1 MKMDG
6 DLMCKKRLISV
17 ILFFI
22 FILSFSIGNTVSV
35 YGLEDKQNVNV
46 ETSSNSEEVEVVE
59 SEVDWLANFQE
70 ITEVELNKI
79 IDNYVIKSA
88 TLNTNSS
95 NLYFVLEDS
104 EGNIAKYK
112 VIKSSPYLFSYL
124 KTNGIEYKTLTFN
137 ESIIDI
143 EQSQKELQNQQWL
156 RIGLFGGLALL
167 FIIPTYLYNK
177 KQKSAIPIATN
188 GGSGSQKTN
197 EEIPKVR
204 FDDVEGIEELKAD
217 IMRLVDCLKSPKK
230 YQAIGA
236 RPPKGVILYGPP
248 GTGKT
253 LIAKA
258 IAGEAGVPFFSM
270 VGSDFVEKYVGVGA
284 QRVRDLYKKA
294 RKAAPCI
301 VFIDEVDAVAGQ
313 RGRDENTESDQ
324 TINALL
330 AELDGFKGTENIIT
344 ICATNRLDMLD
355 SAFKRAGR
363 FDLKLAVG
371 LPDKKGRKNILA
383 IHSKNKKLHSE
394 VDLEVLANK
403 TVGFSGAE
411 LETLLNE
418 AALVAV
424 GKDKKEIDY
433 EDIDDAFFKLV
444 MQGNKKKREKITEVN
459 KVVAWHEAGH
469 TLATK
474 LLTDDGVPSVTI
486 VGSSSGAG
494 GVTFRTPQ
502 EDNIL
507 HSKKYLESLIQIMYA
522 GRAAEELYFGD
533 EDSIT
538 TGASQDIKQASGI
551 IKEYLSIYGMGK
563 LGMLDL
569 TQFRH
574 DYEDIMDEASDMA
587 QSLYSSVLNLLKE
600 NYDLLK
606 DLSENL
612 LDKETLDESQIDE
625 IIQKYQ

>member
-1 MKMDG
+1 M
-6 DLMCKKRLISV
+6 
-17 ILFFI
+17 
-22 FILSFSIGNTVSV
+22 
-35 YGLEDKQNVNV
+35 
-46 ETSSNSEEVEVVE
+46 
-59 SEVDWLANFQE
+59 
-70 ITEVELNKI
+70 
-79 IDNYVIKSA
+79 
-88 TLNTNSS
+88 
-95 NLYFVLEDS
+95 
-104 EGNIAKYK
+104 
-112 VIKSSPYLFSYL
+112 
-124 KTNGIEYKTLTFN
+124 
-137 ESIIDI
+137 
-143 EQSQKELQNQQWL
+143 
-156 RIGLFGGLALL
+156 RI
-167 FIIPTYLYNK
+167 
-177 KQKSAIPIATN
+177 
-188 GGSGSQKTN
+188 
-197 EEIPKVR
+197 
-204 FDDVEGIEELKAD
+204 
-217 IMRLVDCLKSPKK
+217 VDCLKNPKK
-230 YQAIGA
+230 YEAIGA
-236 RPPKGVILYGPP
+236 RTTKGVILYGPP

-330 AELDGFKGTENIIT
+330 AELDGFKSSDNIVT

-371 LPDKKGRKNILA
+371 LPDKKGRKNILGVHA
-383 IHSKNKKLHSE
+383 KNKKLHSE

-411 LETLLNE
+411 LEALLNE

-474 LLTDDGVPSVTI
+474 LLTDDSVPSVTI

-507 HSKKYLESLIQIMYA
+507 HSKKYLESLIQVMYA
-522 GRAAEELYFGD
+522 GRAAEEIYFGD

-551 IKEYLSIYGMGK
+551 IKEYLSIYGMGN

-569 TQFRH
+569 GQFRH
-574 DYEDIMDEASDMA
+574 DYEDIVSEASEMA
-587 QSLYSSVLNLLKE
+587 KSLYSSVLKLLEE
-600 NYDLLK
+600 N
-606 DLSENL
+606 
-612 LDKETLDESQIDE
+612 KETLKNLAEQLLEKETLVESEIDE
-625 IIQKYQ
+625 ILGNQISN

>member
-1 MKMDG
+1 
-6 DLMCKKRLISV
+6 MCKKSSVLILCFFC
-17 ILFFI
+17 LFSFI
-22 FILSFSIGNTVSV
+22 FTCNI
-35 YGLEDKQNVNV
+35 YGLEEMKKEVAKDTEVSEV
-46 ETSSNSEEVEVVE
+46 TLSEEEVN
-59 SEVDWLANFQE
+59 WLAGFKE
-70 ITEVELNKI
+70 ITEIELQEMLKEEGVTI
-79 IDNYVIKSA
+79 IS
-88 TLNTNSS
+88 TTQHTNSS
-95 NLYFVLEDS
+95 NLYLVIETVKDEVAVESYYRINKASQNLVSYIKLQEIPYKCITFAETFLSAE
-104 EGNIAKYK
+104 EKQTNI
-112 VIKSSPYLFSYL
+112 V
-124 KTNGIEYKTLTFN
+124 N
-137 ESIIDI
+137 
-143 EQSQKELQNQQWL
+143 LQYTH
-156 RIGLFGGLALL
+156 IMVYGMLALA
-167 FIIPTYLYNK
+167 FIIPAVIYNK
-177 KQKSAIPIATN
+177 KQKTAVAVSTGGAPVQKSAEGVPDV
-188 GGSGSQKTN
+188 K
-197 EEIPKVR
+197 
-204 FDDVEGIEELKAD
+204 FDDVEGIEELKSD
-217 IMRLVDCLKSPKK
+217 IMRIVDCLKNPKK
-230 YQAIGA
+230 YEAIGA
-236 RPPKGVILYGPP
+236 RTTKGVILYGPP

-330 AELDGFKGTENIIT
+330 AELDGFKSSDNIVT

-371 LPDKKGRKNILA
+371 LPDKKGRKNILGVHA
-383 IHSKNKKLHSE
+383 KNKKLHSE

-411 LETLLNE
+411 LEALLNE

-474 LLTDDGVPSVTI
+474 LLTDDSVPSVTI

-507 HSKKYLESLIQIMYA
+507 HSKKYLESLIQVMYA
-522 GRAAEELYFGD
+522 GRAAEEIYFGD

-551 IKEYLSIYGMGK
+551 IKEYLSIYGMGN

-569 TQFRH
+569 GQFRH
-574 DYEDIMDEASDMA
+574 DYEDIVSEASKMA
-587 QSLYSSVLNLLKE
+587 KSLYSSVLKLLEE
-600 NYDLLK
+600 N
-606 DLSENL
+606 
-612 LDKETLDESQIDE
+612 KETLKNLAEQLLEKETLVESEIDE
-625 IIQKYQ
+625 ILGNQISN